1 MSQVPEYI
9 GKYADVEPGSQRE
22 AASES
27 LAGRV
32 LSKRASGAKLLF
44 YDLHN
49 DGKKVQIMCDA
60 RCDPPHPPAP
70 YI

>member
-1 MSQVPEYI
+1 VPVYCTT
-9 GKYADVEPGSQRE
+9 YGSTE
-22 AASES
+22 AGTQDETKTES

-49 DGKKVQIMCDA
+49 DGKKVQVMCDA
-60 RCDPPHPPAP
+60 RYVRFCRYRFPLP
-70 YI
+70 I